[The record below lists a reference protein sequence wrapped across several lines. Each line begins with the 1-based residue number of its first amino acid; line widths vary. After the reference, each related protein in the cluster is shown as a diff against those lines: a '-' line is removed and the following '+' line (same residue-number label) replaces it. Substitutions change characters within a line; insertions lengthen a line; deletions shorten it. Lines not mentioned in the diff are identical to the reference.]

1 MGKYFNVMVQVTTTN
16 GDTEKVIKVK
26 EQYLVL
32 AVSVTDAEAIVTKH
46 FSESNLDVSEFRV
59 VKVDET
65 KILDVLK
72 A

>member
-1 MGKYFNVMVQVTTTN
+1 MNKYFNVVVQTTSTNSETDKVTKT
-16 GDTEKVIKVK
+16 K
-26 EQYLVL
+26 EQYLVH

-46 FSESNLDVSEFRV
+46 FEESNLDVTDFRV